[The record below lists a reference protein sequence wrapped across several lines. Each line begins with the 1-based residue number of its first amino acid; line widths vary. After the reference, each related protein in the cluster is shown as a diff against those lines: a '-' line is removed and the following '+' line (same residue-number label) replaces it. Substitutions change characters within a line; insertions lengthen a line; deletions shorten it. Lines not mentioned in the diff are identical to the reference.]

1 MIKNKNIIS
10 RNVDLRKVLPRG
22 IDYHDDNV
30 ILIDSLQNIDTKHTI
45 MKMDA
50 YIVMVCLKGESSFNI
65 NNILYTIS
73 EEDFLVCHPNAIL
86 EYDKIS
92 KDFDCCGFVFSS
104 KYVRQLNLLSNEN
117 WNLRVFLEKN
127 PVFSLTSKEV
137 RVFRQYYDLLLSKF
151 IDPPH
156 KYQKELIKAIL
167 QAFSY
172 DFYRVREHF
181 IRQALQKELSSAE
194 NLFKKFINLL
204 SSFAPQERKVTF
216 YAEKLFVSSKYLS
229 KVSKSQSGYTAS
241 ELINKFVTREIEF
254 MLKHPDKSIKEI
266 AHEMNFPN
274 TSFFGKYVKANLGIS
289 PRQYRKRLIEK
300 EISEFEDSDD
310 E

>member
-1 MIKNKNIIS
+1 M
-10 RNVDLRKVLPRG
+10 
-22 IDYHDDNV
+22 
-30 ILIDSLQNIDTKHTI
+30 
-45 MKMDA
+45 
-50 YIVMVCLKGESSFNI
+50 
-65 NNILYTIS
+65 
-73 EEDFLVCHPNAIL
+73 
-86 EYDKIS
+86 
-92 KDFDCCGFVFSS
+92 
-104 KYVRQLNLLSNEN
+104 
-117 WNLRVFLEKN
+117 
-127 PVFSLTSKEV
+127 
-137 RVFRQYYDLLLSKF
+137 
-151 IDPPH
+151 
-156 KYQKELIKAIL
+156 IKAIL

-254 MLKHPDKSIKEI
+254 MLKHLDKSIKEI